1 MNLRSKLL
9 LGIGFALIITF
20 TLVAVF
26 SYISL
31 DQSYRTLEN
40 QEIQRAMESRVSS
53 LSNDMK
59 NTHSINSEYAT
70 RSETY
75 QFAQGK
81 NQAWIDE
88 NTDTEFFTRFDIDYV
103 LLFNPS
109 NQLVFGKGYN
119 SSSQRIEPVPLS
131 LVNDM
136 RDLNIA
142 ENIFTSTEGKY
153 GVFKSPSG
161 LFIISSHPVINDT
174 FKEPTAGSLQIVR
187 RIDNQYLADLADQA
201 GFTVTLIPSQEI
213 LGNPALASIVSRITP
228 HSPIVIEPESDDT
241 IAGYVH
247 IEDLRNPGGFYVK
260 VTEHRTIYHAGRES
274 IVLFLVSLTG
284 AGIFFIL
291 FVLLFVDRIVLSRL
305 NSIISTVKKNRETGN
320 NNGAHGDNKDDEL
333 AQLALEID
341 PVFSELAASRTELK
355 ESEERYR
362 TLIDQLPDYVTVHRD
377 GILLYANPA
386 AVSNLGY
393 DAATRI
399 GKSYIPF
406 IAPEYLDTVRQA
418 IAQRMAG
425 KEFPSYEIKIVASD
439 GTYRTVLVNG
449 ATIQYEGKPAN
460 LNVLTDITTIKQ
472 AEEVVRRT
480 NEELEKRV
488 AERTEDLSKTNVQLT
503 AEILAR
509 TRAEQEISRS
519 LEEKDLLL
527 REIHHRVKN
536 NLQIIASLLNL
547 QARYIADP
555 KVLESIKES
564 QSRVRAMA
572 LVHERIYRSHNISEI
587 NLKEYLNYLT
597 KQIFSFYNIPQYQ
610 IGIAISMDDIMSN
623 IDTVI
628 PIGLIMN
635 ELVSNSLKHAFPEGR
650 KGTVSI
656 ECTPQGAD
664 MLRFVYHDNGIGMP
678 AGFDWKNAESLGL
691 RLVNSLVDQLN
702 GTIVLG
708 TGEGTTFIIEIQ
720 KNPSDKIE

>member
-9 LGIGFALIITF
+9 LGIGIALIITF
-20 TLVAVF
+20 TLVAIF

-31 DQSYRTLEN
+31 EQSYRTLEN
-40 QEIQRAMESRVSS
+40 QEVQREIENRVSS

-59 NTHSINSEYAT
+59 NTHSINSEYST
-70 RSETY
+70 RSDTY

-81 NQAWIDE
+81 NQAWINQ
-88 NTDTEFFTRFDIDYV
+88 NTDNAFFTRFDIDYV
-103 LLFNPS
+103 LVFNPS

-119 SSSQRIEPVPLS
+119 ASSLQIEPVPPS
-131 LVNDM
+131 LVSDM
-136 RDLNIA
+136 QDLNIA

-153 GVFKSPSG
+153 GIFKSPSG
-161 LFIISSHPVINDT
+161 LFIISSHPVMNDT

-187 RIDNQYLADLADQA
+187 RIDSQYLADLAERA

-213 LGNPALASIVSRITP
+213 AGNPVLANVVSRITP
-228 HSPIVIEPESDDT
+228 DSPIAIVPESDDI

-247 IEDLRNPGGFYVK
+247 IADLRNPGGVYIK
-260 VTEHRTIYHAGRES
+260 VTERRTIYHAGRES
-274 IVLFLVSLTG
+274 IVIFLASLTG

-305 NSIISTVKKNRETGN
+305 NSIISTVRKNRETGN
-320 NNGAHGDNKDDEL
+320 NNDANGDNKDDEL
-333 AQLALEID
+333 ARLALEID
-341 PVFSELAASRTELK
+341 PVFSELAASRIELK

-362 TLIDQLPDYVTVHRD
+362 TLIDKLPDYVIVHRD
-377 GILLYANPA
+377 EILLYANPA
-386 AVSNLGY
+386 AASNLGY
-393 DAATRI
+393 EAATRI
-399 GKSYIPF
+399 GKSFLPF
-406 IAPEYLDTVRQA
+406 IAPEYHDTVRKA
-418 IAQRMAG
+418 IAQRVAG
-425 KEFPSYEIKIVASD
+425 EEFPSYEIKIVASD

-449 ATIQYEGKPAN
+449 ATIQYEGKPAR

-472 AEEVVRRT
+472 AEEAIRHT

-488 AERTEDLSKTNVQLT
+488 AERTEDLSRANVQLT
-503 AEILAR
+503 AEISAR
-509 TRAEQEISRS
+509 VRAEQEITQS

-547 QARYIADP
+547 QSRYLTDP
-555 KVLESIKES
+555 NVLVSIKDS

-610 IGIAISMDDIMSN
+610 IGITVTMDDIMTN

-635 ELVSNSLKHAFPEGR
+635 ELVSNSLKHAFPDGR
-650 KGTVSI
+650 QGMVSI
-656 ECTPQGAD
+656 ECTPEGAD
-664 MLRFVYHDNGIGMP
+664 KLRFVYHDNGTGIP
-678 AGFDWKNAESLGL
+678 AGLDWKNAESLGL

-708 TGEGTTFIIEIQ
+708 SGKGTTFIIEIQ
-720 KNPSDKIE
+720 KTHPGKME

>member
-9 LGIGFALIITF
+9 LGIGIALIITF

-26 SYISL
+26 SYLSL

-40 QEIQRAMESRVSS
+40 QEVQRAMESRVSS
-53 LSNDMK
+53 LNNDMK

-75 QFAQGK
+75 QFAEGK
-81 NQAWIDE
+81 NQAWIDA
-88 NTDTEFFTRFDIDYV
+88 NTDNDFFTRFDIDYV

-119 SSSQRIEPVPLS
+119 SSSLRIEPVPLS

-142 ENIFTSTEGKY
+142 ENIFTSTKGKY
-153 GVFKSPSG
+153 GVFNCPSG

-174 FKEPTAGSLQIVR
+174 FKESTAGSLQIVR

-213 LGNPALASIVSRITP
+213 AGNQALASIVSRITP
-228 HSPIVIEPESDDT
+228 HSPIVIEPESDDI

-247 IEDLRNPGGFYVK
+247 IKDLRNPGGFYVK
-260 VTEHRTIYHAGRES
+260 VTERRTIYHAGRES
-274 IVLFLVSLTG
+274 IVIFLASLTG

-305 NSIISTVKKNRETGN
+305 NSIISTVKKNKETGN
-320 NNGAHGDNKDDEL
+320 NNSANADSKDDEL

-341 PVFSELAASRTELK
+341 PVFSELAASRIELK

-362 TLIDQLPDYVTVHRD
+362 TLIDKLPDYVTVHRD

-386 AVSNLGY
+386 AASNLGY

-399 GKSYIPF
+399 GKSFLPF
-406 IAPEYLDTVRQA
+406 IAPEYHDTVRKA
-418 IAQRMAG
+418 IAQRVAG
-425 KEFPSYEIKIVASD
+425 EEFPSYEIKIVASD
-439 GTYRTVLVNG
+439 GTCRTVLVNG
-449 ATIQYEGKPAN
+449 ATIQYEGKPAS
-460 LNVLTDITTIKQ
+460 LNVLTDITTVKQ
-472 AEEVVRRT
+472 AEEAIRRT

-610 IGIAISMDDIMSN
+610 IGITVTMDDIMTN

-635 ELVSNSLKHAFPEGR
+635 ELVSNSLKHGFPEGR

-720 KNPSDKIE
+720 KTPSGKIE